1 MGACFLFFLIV
12 RKKTKSISVY
22 AAFFFISLACLAL
35 LKYMCVAGAERFH
48 LLLYGILSGVLFWTL
63 RIDVKNK
70 FIYVYITL
78 LVCLIGAVDEFIQAM
93 LPMRCFDVRDIVMN
107 WFSGGLGEL
116 FIAFVL
122 HPSLVVS
129 KKEK

>member
-1 MGACFLFFLIV
+1 
-12 RKKTKSISVY
+12 
-22 AAFFFISLACLAL
+22 
-35 LKYMCVAGAERFH
+35 

-70 FIYVYITL
+70 LIYVYITL
-78 LVCLIGAVDEFIQAM
+78 LVCLVGAVDEFIQAI
-93 LPMRCFDVRDIVMN
+93 LPMRCFDVRDIMMN

-122 HPSLVVS
+122 QPARVIS
-129 KKEK
+129 KKEE